1 MNKVNPKILF
11 NNYRDKVVGFFIK
24 FLKNEEIAKDLS
36 QDVFLKLIK
45 KINELEDVTDLDGYI
60 YLMCRNLAFDHL
72 KKASHDKKYREYI
85 LDVSSESQPPEITRE
100 IESEYYGEIL
110 EQSLE
115 QLPDQ
120 QRLIFNLSK
129 REGLSHQKI
138 AEKLNISPNTV
149 RNHLYQAL
157 KNIRATA
164 SNPDIDLI
172 IVVLGCFLI

>member
-1 MNKVNPKILF
+1 MNEVNPKILF

-24 FLKNEEIAKDLS
+24 FLNDEEIAKDLA

-45 KINELEDVTDLDGYI
+45 KIDDLEKINDLDGYI

-72 KKASHDKKYREYI
+72 KKASHDKKYREHI
-85 LDVSSESQPPEITRE
+85 LNASFDSQPPEINRE
-100 IESEYYGEIL
+100 IESEYYKEIL

-120 QRLIFNLSK
+120 QRIIFNLSK

-164 SNPDIDLI
+164 ANPDIDLI
-172 IVVLGCFLI
+172 IVVLGCFII